1 MLTERIRAIFNS
13 TVEIP
18 YQYFFELFF
27 LLIAITAF
35 SAIAVSRARRALH
48 RIRQTTATIS
58 DIGYR
63 IEQFDSLALHSVSG
77 TPVIPEAVGAEFVSM
92 AQERRRLAT
101 IAMQAPIILYAIRIA
116 SLSRGSP
123 IFISKSAKH
132 MLGCPPRSLE
142 GGNFWMDRIHPDDR
156 DMLISA
162 FRDLRPGVV
171 RSAEYRLRHD
181 SGKYVWVHDTLAV
194 ETDPLSLEVEG
205 VGVLIDISDRKEAAA
220 QLIQAEKMSGLGQVV
235 AGVTHELNQPL
246 NLVKLAAFNLRK
258 QLAQGTLDRDQ
269 VLSKLDKIMVTID
282 HAASIVTQLRVYG
295 RKTDGFGEVLTLHEL
310 LHNVLIMV
318 APQFKLDRIVIET
331 SGCEAISKVVTMPI
345 MLEQVLM
352 NLLMNARDAI
362 VTRQQTEGALAGR
375 IVVAAHLEETQVVLT
390 ILDNG
395 TGIPPVILRSI
406 FEPYFTT
413 KPPKQGTGLGLSI
426 SYAIIKDMG
435 GKLSAANSRG
445 DGARLTIE
453 LPMIA
458 A

>member
-1 MLTERIRAIFNS
+1 MLTEIIRAIFNS
-13 TVEIP
+13 TADVP

-27 LLIAITAF
+27 ILIAITVL
-35 SAIAVSRARRALH
+35 SAIAVIRARRALH
-48 RIRQTTATIS
+48 RIRQTTATIGG
-58 DIGYR
+58 IIYR
-63 IEQFDSLALHSVSG
+63 TEQFYSLALHPISG
-77 TPVIPEAVGAEFVSM
+77 TPLSPEAVGAEFVSM
-92 AQERRRLAT
+92 AQERRRFAT
-101 IAMQAPIILYAIRIA
+101 IAKQAPIVLYAIRIA
-116 SLSRGSP
+116 GLSRGSP
-123 IFISKSAKH
+123 IFVSKAAEQ
-132 MLGCPPRSLE
+132 MLGCPSRSLE
-142 GGNFWMDRIHPDDR
+142 GANFWMDRIHADDR
-156 DMLISA
+156 NILLSA
-162 FRDLRPGVV
+162 FHDLRPGVV

-205 VGVLIDISDRKEAAA
+205 VGVLIDITGRKEATA
-220 QLIQAEKMSGLGQVV
+220 QLVEAEKMSGLGHVV

-258 QLAQGTLDRDQ
+258 QLTQGTLDRDQ

-318 APQFKLDRIVIET
+318 SPQFKLDQIVIET
-331 SGCEAISKVVTMPI
+331 SGCEAISKIVTMPI

-362 VTRQQTEGALAGR
+362 VTRQQTEGAFAGR
-375 IVVAAHLEETQVVLT
+375 IVVVAQLEETQVVLT

-435 GKLSAANSRG
+435 GKLSAANSRA
-445 DGARLTIE
+445 DGACLTIE
-453 LPMIA
+453 LPMTA